1 MRKMFLFVMALV
13 SCFMVMGVQAK
24 SLDAKSA
31 YHGKALALNF
41 QDVPIKTVLKIIADF
56 AGKNMVVSDAVK
68 GNISLRLQAMPWDEA
83 LDLILQGNGLT
94 KRQQGTVIFIAP
106 RQQFL
111 REEAASLKAR
121 AQIHKLTPLHSVLI
135 PIHYAKASDLAILLK
150 DRKSSLLTKRG
161 NVSVDAR
168 TNSLWLKDSKSQIKT
183 VLHLIRKLDIPVKQV
198 EIEARIVNMS
208 KEGML
213 DLGIR
218 FGVTKE
224 SHLSGSLRG
233 ANQMQLGKT
242 PGQIPFTE
250 RLNLDLPAFVANPA
264 SVGVALAKLGKGVLL
279 DGELSALESER
290 KAQVVANPKLIT
302 TNQQPARIES
312 GEEIPYQE
320 STSSGATA
328 VVFKKAVLRLKV
340 TPQITPDNRL
350 LLDLKIN
357 QDMPSGRMVN
367 GVPAIVTKAIQT
379 QALVNNGQ
387 TIVLGGIYKQD
398 KDNTIRRIPFLG
410 KLPIFGM
417 LFSNLEQKVRNEELL
432 IFITP
437 RIIPQELNDRKHF
450 HKPVVFVRTPL
461 QRYQGKQIQKQTDI

>member
-1 MRKMFLFVMALV
+1 MRQMFFVSIAIWCCFTMV
-13 SCFMVMGVQAK
+13 SIQARPAE
-24 SLDAKSA
+24 AKRV
-31 YHGKALALNF
+31 YHGKPLVLNF
-41 QDVPIKTVLKIIADF
+41 QDVPIKSVLKIIADF
-56 AGKNMVVSDAVK
+56 AGKNMVVSDAVS
-68 GNISLRLQAMPWDEA
+68 GNISLRLKAMPWDEA
-83 LDLILQGNGLT
+83 LALILQGNGLSQ
-94 KRQQGTVIFIAP
+94 RQQGSVIFIAP
-106 RQQFL
+106 KQQVL

-121 AQIHKLTPLHSVLI
+121 AQIHKLAPLHSALI
-135 PIHYAKASDLAILLK
+135 PIHYAKASNLARLLK
-150 DRKSSLLTKRG
+150 DKKSSLLSKRG
-161 NVSVDAR
+161 NVSVDPR
-168 TNSLWLKDSKSQIKT
+168 TNSLWIKDTRAQIQT
-183 VLHLIRKLDIPVKQV
+183 VLHLLRKLDIPVKQV
-198 EIEARIVNMS
+198 EIEARIVNMN

-224 SHLSGSLRG
+224 SHLSGTLRG
-233 ANQMQLGKT
+233 ANQMQLGKS

-250 RLNLDLPAFVANPA
+250 RLNLDLPAFAANPA
-264 SVGVALAKLGKGVLL
+264 SVGVALAKLGKGILL
-279 DGELSALESER
+279 DGELSALESEH

-302 TNQQPARIES
+302 TNQRPARIES

-367 GVPAIVTKAIQT
+367 GVPSIVTKAIQT

-398 KDNTIRRIPFLG
+398 KNNTIRRIPFLG
-410 KLPIFGM
+410 KLPIVGM
-417 LFSNLEQKVRNEELL
+417 LFSNLEQKIRNEELL

-437 RIIPQELNDRKHF
+437 RIIPLELTDIKHLR
-450 HKPVVFVRTPL
+450 KPVVFVRNPT
-461 QRYQGKQIQKQTDI
+461 QKH

>member
-1 MRKMFLFVMALV
+1 MRKTWLYSMALLC
-13 SCFMVMGVQAK
+13 CFITTDAAAKKALQA
-24 SLDAKSA
+24 SPM
-31 YHGKALALNF
+31 HQGKALALNF
-41 QDVPIKTVLKIIADF
+41 QDVPIKSVLKIIADF
-56 AGKNMVVSDAVK
+56 AGKNMIVSDAVK
-68 GNISLRLQAMPWDEA
+68 GNISLRLQSMPWDEA
-83 LDLILQGNGLT
+83 LDIILQGNGLT
-94 KRQQGTVIFIAP
+94 QHQRGTVIFIAP
-106 RQQFL
+106 RQQVL
-111 REEAASLKAR
+111 REEAASLKAK
-121 AQIHKLTPLHSVLI
+121 AQLHKLSPLHSMLI
-135 PIHYAKASDLAILLK
+135 PIHYAKASDLALLLK
-150 DRKSSLLTKRG
+150 DKRSSLLTARG

-168 TNSLWLKDSKSQIKT
+168 TNSLWIKDSSAQLKT
-183 VLHLIRKLDIPVKQV
+183 VMRLIRQLDVPVKQV
-198 EIEARIVNMS
+198 EIEARIVNMN

-218 FGVTKE
+218 FGMTKE
-224 SHLSGSLRG
+224 SHLSGTLRG

-242 PGQIPFTE
+242 PGQIPFTD
-250 RLNLDLPAFVANPA
+250 RLNLDLPAFAANPA

-279 DGELSALESER
+279 DGELSALESEH

-328 VVFKKAVLRLKV
+328 VVFKKAVLRLRV

-350 LLDLKIN
+350 LLNLKIN

-367 GVPAIVTKAIQT
+367 GVPSIVTKAIQT

-398 KDNTIRRIPFLG
+398 KNNTIRRIPFLG
-410 KLPIFGM
+410 KLPLLGM

-437 RIIPQELNDRKHF
+437 RIIPQQPADIKHLR
-450 HKPVVFVRTPL
+450 KPVVVVKTPL
-461 QRYQGKQIQKQTDI
+461 QLR